1 MRRRCETLADSIRVH
16 GVIQPLVVTHGEER
30 GRFVLIAGERRWRA
44 ARLAGLGAVPVVVK
58 EAVPRAMLELALVE
72 NVARADL
79 SPLEEAAAYRQLI
92 DDFGLTQAA
101 VAERVG
107 RSRVSVTNT
116 LRLLALP
123 DRVQR
128 ALGAG
133 EISEGHARALLGLP
147 TAAEQVAA
155 LELGAGAGPERAPDG
170 GAGPP
175 LGGRRSAAEASG
187 RPPQTAGETDRERVI
202 RQAFVDGLQRAL
214 GTRVTFRP
222 AKEGGGTLT
231 IHYDS
236 DEELN
241 ALYEKVAGESIW

>member
-1 MRRRCETLADSIRVH
+1 
-16 GVIQPLVVTHGEER
+16 
-30 GRFVLIAGERRWRA
+30 
-44 ARLAGLGAVPVVVK
+44 
-58 EAVPRAMLELALVE
+58 
-72 NVARADL
+72 
-79 SPLEEAAAYRQLI
+79 
-92 DDFGLTQAA
+92 

-128 ALGAG
+128 ALTRG

-147 TAAEQVAA
+147 TAAEQVSALDWVIERELSVRQTEELVRDWIAGKRPAGSQETPTATPETSRAA
-155 LELGAGAGPERAPDG
+155 TL
-170 GAGPP
+170 
-175 LGGRRSAAEASG
+175 
-187 RPPQTAGETDRERVI
+187 

-214 GTRVTFRP
+214 GTKVTFRP

-236 DEELN
+236 DEELT
-241 ALYEKVAGESIW
+241 AFYQRLGGEEIW